1 MVVLEISTLFN
12 EARAPNPSVLVATHR
27 VLVPVLCSTIPRVP
41 ALLVESRKR
50 PAKVRLVEVALVK
63 VAVPVAVRLLKV
75 AVPAKAGEVLKT
87 LKPVPVS
94 SVSALIKFALDG
106 VPRKVATLVPRPLTP
121 VLIGRPVPLVRV
133 TDCGIPRIGER
144 KVGEFEKTAVPVPVS
159 SVRLLMRAADSAV
172 VVAIDEAS
180 VKSAREAVEL
190 ERVKLPITVGAVR
203 TDDDARTNPPPV
215 PFSSERIAASS
226 ADVVKVLLKPR
237 LEVATH
243 RVLVPVLC
251 KTIPRVPA
259 LLVESRKRPAKVR
272 LVEVALVK
280 VAVPVAVRLLK
291 VAVPAKAGEVLKT
304 LKPVPVSSVSAL
316 IKFALDGVP
325 RKVATLVPRPLTPVL
340 IGRPVPLVRVTDCGI
355 PRIGERKVGEF
366 EKTAVPV
373 PVSSVS
379 EARRS
384 AEAAV
389 VVALFEL
396 SRKRPREAVRPL
408 KVTVPVAVRPLK
420 VAVPA
425 KAGEVLKTLKPVPV
439 SSERIAARPAEVL
452 NDEPIPRVLVATQRV
467 EVPVLC
473 STIPRVPPLLV
484 LS

>member
-159 SVRLLMRAADSAV
+159 SV
-172 VVAIDEAS
+172 
-180 VKSAREAVEL
+180 
-190 ERVKLPITVGAVR
+190 
-203 TDDDARTNPPPV
+203 
-215 PFSSERIAASS
+215 
-226 ADVVKVLLKPR
+226 
-237 LEVATH
+237 
-243 RVLVPVLC
+243 
-251 KTIPRVPA
+251 
-259 LLVESRKRPAKVR
+259 
-272 LVEVALVK
+272 
-280 VAVPVAVRLLK
+280 
-291 VAVPAKAGEVLKT
+291 
-304 LKPVPVSSVSAL
+304 
-316 IKFALDGVP
+316 
-325 RKVATLVPRPLTPVL
+325 
-340 IGRPVPLVRVTDCGI
+340 
-355 PRIGERKVGEF
+355 
-366 EKTAVPV
+366 
-373 PVSSVS
+373 S
-379 EARRS
+379 EAKRS

-389 VVALFEL
+389 VVARFEL
-396 SRKRPREAVRPL
+396 SRKRPRDAVRPL

-452 NDEPIPRVLVATQRV
+452 NDEPMPRVDVATQRV
-467 EVPVLC
+467 LVPVL
-473 STIPRVPPLLV
+473 
-484 LS
+484 